1 MPRFKITYIF
11 DMPKHGFTESWYV
24 DSETSNLDVVR
35 DRAAIVAEKR
45 ALLMGDG
52 CTMQAVRISND
63 DLPGRVGK
71 TYAMIKT
78 GSSTQGAMASNVA
91 VNCIFG
97 TADNN
102 FQKLV
107 QLRGC
112 WDNWEGNGGAL
123 LVDTELN
130 SRFQGWRSALI
141 GNGFGFKSIVSRVP
155 FAITGYTTTP
165 SGLVS
170 LVAIHALAP
179 ATNLLT
185 AVGPVGTTK
194 AMRFSRV
201 NGKSRLN
208 GVQVAVVTGPTE
220 LQLAKPLALTAFV
233 TPGRVEVPS
242 FTVRTVQN
250 GDLQRLGKRQ
260 AGAPLLA
267 SVGRR
272 SAIPR
277 T

>member
-1 MPRFKITYIF
+1 MPRYKGTFIF

-24 DSETSNLDVVR
+24 NNSSSNLDTVR
-35 DRAAIVAEKR
+35 DRFAIVASKR

-63 DLPGRVGK
+63 DEPGRVGK
-71 TYAMIKT
+71 TYALIKT
-78 GSSTQGAMASNVA
+78 GNSENGAMASNVA
-91 VNCIFG
+91 INCIFG
-97 TADNN
+97 TEDNN

-107 QLRGC
+107 QVRGG

-123 LVDTELN
+123 IAEGELQ
-130 SRFQGWRSALI
+130 SRFNAWKAALI
-141 GNGFGFKSIVSRVP
+141 AEQFGFKSIASRATFQV
-155 FAITGYTTTP
+155 TGYTVSPQGRVIITVVHANAPGTT
-165 SGLVS
+165 
-170 LVAIHALAP
+170 A
-179 ATNLLT
+179 LT
-185 AVGPVGTTK
+185 AIGPVGTTK
-194 AMRFSRV
+194 AMRFSKV

-208 GVQVAVVTGPTE
+208 GVQVAVVTSATTLE
-220 LQLAKPLALTAFV
+220 LVKPLGLTEFV

-242 FTVRTVQN
+242 FTVRQVAN
-250 GDLQRLGKRQ
+250 GDLQRLGNRQ

-272 SAIPR
+272 SALPR